1 VGEPR
6 HRLPAG
12 DGSRP
17 PFGLND
23 RGVAQGPLPKSR
35 TTEQSHEFNRTY
47 KAGYRDQDHL
57 WSGYCIFISGCARR
71 QDGAEATFQN
81 STRASPGWPPSV
93 ITMTWNW
100 LPWKP
105 PAVTNSGLSRS
116 FQNRT

>member
-1 VGEPR
+1 VGSR
-6 HRLPAG
+6 GIGSPAA

-57 WSGYCIFISGCARR
+57 WSGYCIFISGLRAS
-71 QDGAEATFQN
+71 DKTEPKPHFKTAP
-81 STRASPGWPPSV
+81 RASPGWPPSV
-93 ITMTWNW
+93 IT
-100 LPWKP
+100 
-105 PAVTNSGLSRS
+105 
-116 FQNRT
+116 